1 MFDFIRK
8 NLRTIFGIEILLHK
22 NFKEAIL
29 LSFDK
34 KLEHIMKSLVKKN
47 EPVIF
52 DVGANQGDSI
62 DRYRKIFPFGMI
74 YSFEPNI
81 KLYDLIK
88 NKYSRDKNVY
98 IYDLG
103 ISDKTDNSKL
113 NVSSNHLMSSIEE
126 INYDSEFFKKEKL
139 QLKRLWI

>member
-113 NVSSNHLMSSIEE
+113 NVSRTI
-126 INYDSEFFKKEKL
+126 
-139 QLKRLWI
+139 